1 MYEAGR
7 RWAEEAPNRE
17 LLDCRH
23 LGTARTNGVGD
34 AAAWRMG
41 VQVVVAAMVAEEPR
55 RKSVVLERTPQ
66 LHSGEIYVY
75 SYV

>member
-1 MYEAGR
+1 MLHEAGR

-55 RKSVVLERTPQ
+55 SKSMGGAQPGPLREPARMRRT
-66 LHSGEIYVY
+66 
-75 SYV
+75 

>member
-1 MYEAGR
+1 
-7 RWAEEAPNRE
+7 
-17 LLDCRH
+17 
-23 LGTARTNGVGD
+23 
-34 AAAWRMG
+34 MG